1 MADMMKAPEREGS
14 ILDILLG
21 DKVGNVERELPEARY
36 RVDRLSE
43 AAGEDVVFTLR
54 ALPYGKVH
62 DLERFTQDADV
73 SILLAG
79 CREPDLRDKRLME
92 KFGAPTPA
100 EAVKRLLLAG
110 EIADLSQAVE
120 RLSGYRRNTI
130 TEVKNA

>member
-1 MADMMKAPEREGS
+1 MADMMKGQEREGS

-21 DKVGNVERELPEARY
+21 DKVGEVERELPEARY

-73 SILLAG
+73 NILLAG
-79 CREPDLRDKRLME
+79 CREPDLRDRRLME

-110 EIADLSQAVE
+110 EIADLSGAVE
-120 RLSGYRRNTI
+120 RLSGYRRTTI